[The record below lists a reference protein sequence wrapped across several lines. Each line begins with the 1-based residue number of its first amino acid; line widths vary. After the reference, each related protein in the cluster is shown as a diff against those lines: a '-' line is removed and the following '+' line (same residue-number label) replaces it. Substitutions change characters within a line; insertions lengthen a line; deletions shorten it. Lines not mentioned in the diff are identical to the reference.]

1 MARTGQKLSQQL
13 AALGL
18 DLEDLLRQ
26 EPRMLLDREFLGS
39 LHTELGRR
47 LAPAEARAALLQLGF
62 LHGLRDALG
71 LMRAGFAPLEPV
83 ALGPASTRLAIR
95 LAPPGDEAGWSGS
108 WPEGLEARAILLL
121 RSAPASQGLAG
132 PRRAGPDP
140 EASAEREPLASEG
153 PCCHVSAGYTSGW
166 LSGLLDSEVLAL
178 ERECRAGG
186 SASCRFV
193 AREAHA
199 WDADD
204 HAGLEPLPFAALREL
219 AERALPAAVFA
230 PDEER
235 FEPGTP
241 VIHVWGPVMILPF
254 AGTDECLRSLELI
267 GREPGAR
274 TVRVV
279 VVDLGGA
286 VIDDGFGAASLEQVL
301 DAVAGWGA
309 EPILTGIS
317 PLSEPAVA
325 DLEKTHLVIRKDL
338 PAAIAAAFQIAE
350 AQRRPA

>member
-39 LHTELGRR
+39 LHAELGRR
-47 LAPAEARAALLQLGF
+47 LTPVEARGALLQLGF

-71 LMRAGFAPLEPV
+71 LMRTGFAPLEPV

-95 LAPPGDEAGWSGS
+95 LAPPGGDPGWSGS
-108 WPEGLEARAILLL
+108 WPEGLEARAIADGA
-121 RSAPASQGLAG
+121 AP
-132 PRRAGPDP
+132 
-140 EASAEREPLASEG
+140 

-166 LSGLLDSEVLAL
+166 LSGLLDREVLAL
-178 ERECRAGG
+178 EHTCRAGG
-186 SASCRFV
+186 AASCRFE
-193 AREAHA
+193 ARDLDAWEAEA
-199 WDADD
+199 RAS
-204 HAGLEPLPFAALREL
+204 LELPIAALRAVA
-219 AERALPAAVFA
+219 AERLPAPTPEHDDA
-230 PDEER
+230 R
-235 FEPGTP
+235 FEPGSP

-267 GREPGAR
+267 AREPGAR

-279 VVDLGGA
+279 IVDLGGA
-286 VIDDGFGAASLEQVL
+286 LIDEGFGAASLEQVL
-301 DAVAGWGA
+301 DAVTGWGA

-325 DLEKTHLVIRKDL
+325 DLEKTHLVMRKDL

-350 AQRRPA
+350 AQRRPG

>member
-1 MARTGQKLSQQL
+1 VARGARLLTQEL

-18 DLEDLLRQ
+18 DLEGLLRQ

-39 LHTELGRR
+39 LHLELSQR
-47 LAPAEARAALLQLGF
+47 LTPARARAALLQLGF

-71 LMRAGFAPLEPV
+71 LLRAGFAPLEPV
-83 ALGPASTRLAIR
+83 ALGPAATRLAIR
-95 LAPPGDEAGWSGS
+95 VGPPGAEREWAGS
-108 WPEGLEARAILLL
+108 WPEGLEARAV
-121 RSAPASQGLAG
+121 AEAG
-132 PRRAGPDP
+132 AARP
-140 EASAEREPLASEG
+140 EPS
-153 PCCHVSAGYTSGW
+153 CHLSAGYTSGW
-166 LSGLLDSEVLAL
+166 LSGVLDADVLAR
-178 ERECRAGG
+178 EQECRTAGH
-186 SASCRFV
+186 AACRFV
-193 AREAHA
+193 AREAEA
-199 WDADD
+199 WGEEAQPALD
-204 HAGLEPLPFAALREL
+204 GLPFAALRVL
-219 AERALPAAVFA
+219 AERELAAQPEPALD
-230 PDEER
+230 PDR
-235 FEPGTP
+235 FEPGAP

-254 AGTDECLRSLELI
+254 AGTDECLRSLDLI

-286 VIDDGFGAASLEQVL
+286 VIDDGFGAVSLEQVL

-317 PLSEPAVA
+317 PLSEPVVA
-325 DLEKTHLVIRKDL
+325 DLEKTHLVMRKDL

>member
-1 MARTGQKLSQQL
+1 VARGGRLLSQEL

-18 DLEDLLRQ
+18 DLEGLLRQ

-39 LHTELGRR
+39 LHLELSQR
-47 LAPAEARAALLQLGF
+47 LAPAEARAALLQLGV

-71 LMRAGFAPLEPV
+71 LLRAGFAPLEPV
-83 ALGPASTRLAIR
+83 ALGPAATRLAIR
-95 LAPPGDEAGWSGS
+95 LVPPGAQREWSGS
-108 WPEGLEARAILLL
+108 WPEALEAHAVGEAGA
-121 RSAPASQGLAG
+121 SGPA
-132 PRRAGPDP
+132 
-140 EASAEREPLASEG
+140 

-166 LSGLLDSEVLAL
+166 LSGLLDADVLAR
-178 ERECRAGG
+178 EHECRAAGH
-186 SASCRFV
+186 AACRFV
-193 AREAHA
+193 AREADA
-199 WDADD
+199 WGEEARASLDA
-204 HAGLEPLPFAALREL
+204 LPFALLRSL
-219 AERALPAAVFA
+219 VERALAAQ
-230 PDEER
+230 PEPELDPER
-235 FEPGTP
+235 FEPGAP

-254 AGTDECLRSLELI
+254 AGTDECLRSLDLI

-286 VIDDGFGAASLEQVL
+286 VIDEGFGAASLEQVL
-301 DAVAGWGA
+301 DAVASWGA

-317 PLSEPAVA
+317 PLSEPVVA
-325 DLEKTHLVIRKDL
+325 DLEKTHLVMCKDL

>member
-1 MARTGQKLSQQL
+1 MARMGQKLSQQL

-18 DLEDLLRQ
+18 DLEDLLRR

-39 LHTELGRR
+39 LHTELGRQ

-62 LHGLRDALG
+62 LHGLRDALL

-95 LAPPGDEAGWSGS
+95 LAPPGDEPGWSGS
-108 WPEGLEARAILLL
+108 WPEGLEARAV
-121 RSAPASQGLAG
+121 ADGAA
-132 PRRAGPDP
+132 A
-140 EASAEREPLASEG
+140 

-193 AREAHA
+193 AREAHT

-219 AERALPAAVFA
+219 AERALPKAYE